1 MNKSKE
7 SEIWWRVIALH
18 ESVRKH
24 NAEREKE
31 ITEGSREGA
40 GYNGRAENGQTVKG

>member
-7 SEIWWRVIALH
+7 SEILWRVIELH

-40 GYNGRAENGQTVKG
+40 SHEQNAKIPAGKD